1 MWLSV
6 VEADVLL
13 NTNRPNKIRSIPMDK
28 SATERTVTINSA
40 ETVGNPND
48 NTREDNMSDTN
59 PEPICTARN
68 HLGVSY
74 LSNIRRPNVLGYL
87 YSHIYS
93 QSRQ

>member
-1 MWLSV
+1 M
-6 VEADVLL
+6 
-13 NTNRPNKIRSIPMDK
+13 PMDK
-28 SATERTVTINSA
+28 SATESTVTIMSA
-40 ETVGNPND
+40 ETVGNPSN

-68 HLGVSY
+68 HLGVLY
-74 LSNIRRPNVLGYL
+74 LSNTRRPNGLGYL